1 MNLAKEERVKALEV
15 ALNNESRERDFYL
28 KHAART
34 TNPLGRVMFE
44 TLANDEAEHYQRI
57 LKLHAMLKE
66 KGKWPDTIPLTVKGT
81 EIRSIL
87 VKTVASAEGMAAADR
102 DDVEAIKIAVDFEA
116 NGVSF
121 YEKLKENAGEP
132 PEKAFYGLLAS
143 IEREH
148 FLSLQDAF
156 EYFQDP
162 ADWYRTKEKPHLD
175 GG

>member
-1 MNLAKEERVKALEV
+1 MHLAKAERIKALEV

-28 KHAART
+28 KHAVRT
-34 TNPLGRVMFE
+34 TNPLGRLMFQ
-44 TLANDEAEHYQRI
+44 TLAHDESEHYQRI
-57 LKLHAMLKE
+57 LTLHERLQQE
-66 KGKWPDTIPLTVKGT
+66 GKWPDTIPLTVKGT

-87 VKTVASAEGMAAADR
+87 RKTLESVEALPAENR
-102 DDVEAIKIAVDFEA
+102 DDVEAIKIAVDFESK
-116 NGVSF
+116 GVEF
-121 YEKLKENAGEP
+121 YEQLRKKADEP
-132 PEKAFYGLLAS
+132 QEKAFYGMLAS

-162 ADWYRTKEKPHLD
+162 AGWYRIKEKPHVD

>member
-1 MNLAKEERVKALEV
+1 MNPAKAERIRALEV

-28 KHAART
+28 QHAVRT
-34 TNPLGRVMFE
+34 TNPLGKLMFQ
-44 TLANDEAEHYQRI
+44 TLANEESEHYQRI
-57 LKLHAMLKE
+57 LQLHETLKE
-66 KGKWPDTIPLTVKGT
+66 EGKWPDTIPLAVKGT

-87 VKTVASAEGMAAADR
+87 RKMLASVEALPAANR
-102 DDVEAIKIAVDFEA
+102 DDVDAIEIAVDFEA
-116 NGVSF
+116 KGASF
-121 YEKLKENAGEP
+121 YEKLRENADELL
-132 PEKAFYGLLAS
+132 EKEFFGMLAS

-162 ADWYRTKEKPHLD
+162 GGWYLTKEKPHID